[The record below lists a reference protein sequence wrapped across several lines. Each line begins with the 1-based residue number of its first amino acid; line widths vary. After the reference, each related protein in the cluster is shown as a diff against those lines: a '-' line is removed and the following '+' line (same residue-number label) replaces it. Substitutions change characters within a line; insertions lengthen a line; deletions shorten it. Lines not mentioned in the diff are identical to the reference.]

1 MKVAQNSVLFLF
13 LMWFLLG
20 ACGGDDN
27 HEPWPS
33 MEKGGTDEL
42 TPLGSFGGKGE
53 LVVTTGGKPPVKP
66 AAPNGNNTAD
76 AGADSN

>member
-1 MKVAQNSVLFLF
+1 MKRVQSGVLFVFGMLF
-13 LMWFLLG
+13 LLV
-20 ACGGDDN
+20 ACGADDN

-33 MEKGGTDEL
+33 MEKGGTDQL

-53 LVVTTGGKPPVKP
+53 LIVTTGGKPPVKP
-66 AAPNGNNTAD
+66 APNGNNAAD